1 MSHDICEE
9 MPDLP
14 RGRLVQI
21 VVLLTL
27 SFAVLAA
34 PGVDDIETF
43 GGAAEDDPAVGDLVL
58 ISLQLKAN
66 ITMKPDRFKVHSH
79 GQ

>member
-9 MPDLP
+9 MLDLP

-58 ISLQLKAN
+58 FCLQLKAE
-66 ITMKPDRFKVHSH
+66 IAMKPDRFKIHCH
-79 GQ
+79 GL

>member
-1 MSHDICEE
+1 MS
-9 MPDLP
+9 DLP

-58 ISLQLKAN
+58 
-66 ITMKPDRFKVHSH
+66 F
-79 GQ
+79 

>member
-1 MSHDICEE
+1 MS
-9 MPDLP
+9 DLP

-58 ISLQLKAN
+58 FCLQLKAE
-66 ITMKPDRFKVHSH
+66 IAMKPDRFKIHCH
-79 GQ
+79 GL

>member
-58 ISLQLKAN
+58 FCLQLKAEVA
-66 ITMKPDRFKVHSH
+66 MKPDRFKIHCH
-79 GQ
+79 GL

>member
-9 MPDLP
+9 MSDLP

-58 ISLQLKAN
+58 FCLQLKAE
-66 ITMKPDRFKVHSH
+66 IAMKPDRFKIHCH
-79 GQ
+79 GL

>member
-1 MSHDICEE
+1 MSFRTSSDLDLTKKIQYLRFNLSHDICEE
-9 MPDLP
+9 MSDLP

-58 ISLQLKAN
+58 
-66 ITMKPDRFKVHSH
+66 F
-79 GQ
+79 